1 MTRRLPPASGPSRRR
16 VVAGLVVGAATTASF
31 LQASAAR
38 ANNPPLEDLL
48 RRVAG
53 GALPRTGRVLL
64 DIPRLSETGNAVPL
78 QVRVESPMTEADHVR
93 WVHVIAE
100 LNPFPDVARFHLSP
114 RAGRAQVA
122 TSIRLAD
129 TQQIA
134 VVAAM
139 SDGSFWMAQQE
150 VIVTLSACISGG

>member
-48 RRVAG
+48 RRVA